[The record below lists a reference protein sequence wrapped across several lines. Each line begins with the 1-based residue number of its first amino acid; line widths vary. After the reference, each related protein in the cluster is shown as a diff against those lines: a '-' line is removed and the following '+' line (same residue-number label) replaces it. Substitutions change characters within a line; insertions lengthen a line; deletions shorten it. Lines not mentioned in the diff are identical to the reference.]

1 MMFVMRTMNDNKMKI
16 KVRIL
21 NTSTA
26 RREGGFIFVL
36 LGLKNGH
43 VYTAVVW
50 WCATIYSLDLYGADH
65 ININPPSQ
73 IPLGNFSYKFTLK
86 FGHCEKPCSLTK
98 NIVGVRCSLML
109 KLVGQ
114 RLRTSLISSPLSTFT
129 LCGVDYCSSKVGGSF
144 LGGCHEDSQSVY
156 SLIFNKSI
164 QFRPVFF

>member
-1 MMFVMRTMNDNKMKI
+1 MMFVIRTMNDNKMKI

-26 RREGGFIFVL
+26 RWEGGFIFVL

-65 ININPPSQ
+65 VNINPPSQ

-98 NIVGVRCSLML
+98 NIVLGNKHNTEYFSLVDLTCYESIKCSQE
-109 KLVGQ
+109 K
-114 RLRTSLISSPLSTFT
+114 
-129 LCGVDYCSSKVGGSF
+129 
-144 LGGCHEDSQSVY
+144 
-156 SLIFNKSI
+156 
-164 QFRPVFF
+164 